1 MRMLFDKKK
10 KKKKK
15 RQKRKQEVAIF
26 YEIMWSENEV
36 F

>member
-1 MRMLFDKKK
+1 MRILFYKKK
-10 KKKKK
+10 KKKNK
-15 RQKRKQEVAIF
+15 RHKRKQEVAIF